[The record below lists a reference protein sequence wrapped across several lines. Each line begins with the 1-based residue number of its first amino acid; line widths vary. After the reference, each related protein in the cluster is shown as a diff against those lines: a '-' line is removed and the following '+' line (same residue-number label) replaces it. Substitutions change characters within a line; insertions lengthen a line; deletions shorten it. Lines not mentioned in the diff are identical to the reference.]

1 MGRAGASRFGW
12 VAPGAAAV
20 AAAGLLAAGAAAP
33 PPAAATTVKHV
44 EKWTLSFAPG
54 SADLTPRHRLELARA
69 AESMDRRCLP
79 PPAGGALWVVGSV
92 EPEGGLGEA
101 GRRVALERIANVR
114 GALARL
120 APPSAVLLEDL
131 MTAQQWRSQ
140 QAAAGGAARRPPP
153 PGTVTAELACD
164 PRP

>member
-1 MGRAGASRFGW
+1 MGKAGASRFGW
-12 VAPGAAAV
+12 AAKGVAAL
-20 AAAGLLAAGAAAP
+20 AAAGLLAAGGTAP
-33 PPAAATTVKHV
+33 TPAAATTVKHV
-44 EKWTLSFAPG
+44 ETWTLPFAPG
-54 SADLTPRHRLELARA
+54 SADLTPRHRLELVRA
-69 AESMDRRCLP
+69 AESMGRRCLP

-92 EPEGGLGEA
+92 EPEGGLDEA

-120 APPSAVLLEDL
+120 TPPATVLVEDL
-131 MTAQQWRSQ
+131 VTARQWRSQ
-140 QAAAGGAARRPPP
+140 QAAAGGAAKRPPP